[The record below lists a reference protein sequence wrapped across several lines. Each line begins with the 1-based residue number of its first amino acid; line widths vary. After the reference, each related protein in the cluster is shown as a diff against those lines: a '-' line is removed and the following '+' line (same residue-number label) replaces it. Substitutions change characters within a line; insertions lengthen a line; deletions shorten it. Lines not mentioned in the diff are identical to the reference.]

1 MIFGIG
7 TDIVKISRIQ
17 AALERHP
24 QRFVEKILGADEQV
38 IYQQRAVQSQRRALL
53 FLATRFAAK
62 EAFSKAIGLGVR
74 QPMNWHSLQISS
86 AELGRPELYWQGELA
101 AWMSSRNLSAHLSLS
116 DEDEFAIAYVI
127 VEQCMDDIVAGR
139 RVSGHA
145 SDLHHE

>member
-24 QRFVEKILGADEQV
+24 QRFVEKILGVDEQV

-74 QPMNWHSLQISS
+74 HPMSWHSLQILS
-86 AELGRPELYWQGELA
+86 AELGRPELHWQGELA
-101 AWMSSRNLSAHLSLS
+101 AWMSSRNLSAHLSMS

-139 RVSGHA
+139 RVSGHT

>member
-24 QRFVEKILGADEQV
+24 QRFVAKILGADEQV
-38 IYQQRAVQSQRRALL
+38 IYQQRAAQSQRRALL

-74 QPMNWHSLQISS
+74 HPMNWHSLQILS
-86 AELGRPELYWQGELA
+86 AELGRPELHWQGELA
-101 AWMSSRNLSAHLSLS
+101 AWMSSKNLSAHLSMS

-127 VEQCMDDIVAGR
+127 AEQHANGVDTNLTL
-139 RVSGHA
+139 SGGA